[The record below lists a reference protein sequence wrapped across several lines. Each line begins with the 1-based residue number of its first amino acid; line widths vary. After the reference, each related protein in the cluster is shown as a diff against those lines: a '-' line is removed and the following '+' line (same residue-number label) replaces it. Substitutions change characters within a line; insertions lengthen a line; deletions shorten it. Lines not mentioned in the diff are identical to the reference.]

1 MSQGDEEAAEQGD
14 ALGNEGQCDGGDAHA
29 KNYREMSFCGQRG
42 REDSGNSKNKRHKE
56 RQ

>member
-1 MSQGDEEAAEQGD
+1 MSQGDKEAAEQGD

-29 KNYREMSFCGQRG
+29 KNYREMSSCGQRG